1 MIHVAADSDSIGTR
15 LNEVIQ
21 EKEQAAEVEDYEK
34 AANLRHEEIQLR
46 KQLEEAKQNGEAE
59 NVEVSVADIEL
70 IVEEKTGI
78 PVTKLQAA
86 EQAKMKGIGKI
97 LAKKSLVKK
106 KRSIKLQKQSVVAVR
121 DLNPKIVQSDP
132 SYLLVQRV
140 SVKQKLQKS
149 WQKNYLVH
157 ATR

>member
-1 MIHVAADSDSIGTR
+1 MR

-21 EKEQAAEVEDYEK
+21 EKEQAAEAEDYEK
-34 AANLRHEEIQLR
+34 AANLRYEEIQLR

-86 EQAKMKGIGKI
+86 EQAKMKGIAGK
-97 LAKKSLVKK
+97 S
-106 KRSIKLQKQSVVAVR
+106 R
-121 DLNPKIVQSDP
+121 
-132 SYLLVQRV
+132 
-140 SVKQKLQKS
+140 QKS
-149 WQKNYLVH
+149 HWS
-157 ATR
+157 RRSGR